1 MKTELIP
8 NGPKALRN
16 LAARLDAQAA
26 RSDVVMNHG
35 RGRPSFVGDVY
46 RTAASI
52 ARQEAA
58 QLEKMI
64 ADLKGEENR

>member
-1 MKTELIP
+1 MKTDLIP
-8 NGPKALRN
+8 NGPIALRN

-35 RGRPSFVGDVY
+35 RGRASFVGDVY

-52 ARQEAA
+52 ARQEAS

-64 ADLKGEENR
+64 AALTGEGSR